1 MLRIEGVS
9 KAHRPGVLANDDVS
23 LHVAGGEVV
32 GLLGPNG
39 AGKTTLVRQIVGLSR
54 PDAGSIAIDGVDVV
68 ADPAAARA
76 ACSWQPQSTV
86 GIAGL
91 TPRHAIS
98 MVAELRGA
106 ERRAALARAD
116 ELLAALHIDDW
127 AGKPGSLLSGG
138 VARLVA
144 FAMAAV
150 VPGKVVILDEPTNDV
165 DPLRRRLLWKQVRD
179 LADRGA
185 AVLLVTHNVLEAER
199 AVDHLALM
207 DGGRVVAAGTPGSL
221 KPGAA
226 AGFRLEV
233 LYEPNALPDA
243 ARLPAF
249 VRDPVLAG
257 RRLLADVAD
266 DDLETAIAW
275 ARTERTAGAVE
286 EFSLG
291 PSTLE
296 DVYVRLI
303 EQEQEVVA

>member
-165 DPLRRRLLWKQVRD
+165 DPLRRRLLWDQVRV
-179 LADRGA
+179 LADAGA

-207 DGGRVVAAGTPGSL
+207 DGGRVIAAGTPASL
-221 KPGAA
+221 KPAG

-233 LYEPNALPDA
+233 LGEPGAELAP
-243 ARLPAF
+243 PAF
-249 VRDPVLAG
+249 AHDAVVGG
-257 RRLLADVAD
+257 RRLLATIDEG
-266 DDLETAIAW
+266 DLDTAIAW
-275 ARTERTAGAVE
+275 ARAEKAAGRVE
-286 EFSLG
+286 EFTVG
-291 PSTLE
+291 PTSLE
-296 DVYVRLI
+296 DVYVRLV
-303 EQEQEVVA
+303 EQQEEVHA

>member
-1 MLRIEGVS
+1 VLEITDVTKEY
-9 KAHRPGVLANDDVS
+9 RPGVRANDRVS
-23 LHVAGGEVV
+23 VRVAAGEVV

-39 AGKTTLVRQIVGLSR
+39 AGKTTLVRQVVGLTKPTS
-54 PDAGSIAIDGVDVV
+54 GAITIGGVDVV
-68 ADPAAARA
+68 RHPEAARV
-76 ACSWQPQSTV
+76 ACSWQPQMQV
-86 GIAGL
+86 PIRGL
-91 TPRHAIS
+91 TPRQAITLT
-98 MVAELRGA
+98 AEIRGA
-106 ERRAALARAD
+106 SKRQASERAD
-116 ELLAALHIDDW
+116 ELIADLSIEEWGEAFGW
-127 AGKPGSLLSGG
+127 VLSGG

-144 FAMAAV
+144 FAMAAA